1 MKIITQKISHPL
13 LKEKEIQLFIKRID
27 QNHEFVSGNKYYKL
41 KYNLLEAAKQ
51 NKNTILTFGG
61 AYSNHIE
68 ATAFAAKEKGFKSI
82 GIIRGEE
89 TLPLN
94 DTLSFAKEN
103 GMQIHFVSREEYRKK
118 QTESFIAKLKDTFG
132 SFYLIPEGGTNTFA
146 IKGTSEILE
155 EEDHDFVCCA
165 IGTGGTI
172 SGIINSANNNQKILG
187 FSAIKGSW
195 DLKKDI
201 TNWTTN
207 ENWQLIEDYNFGGF
221 AKISD
226 ELISF
231 ITDFYKT
238 QNIPLDAIYT
248 GKMLFGLFDMIN
260 KDYFRIGSSIL
271 VIHTGGLQGN
281 RAMNERFRL
290 NLPHNL

>member
-1 MKIITQKISHPL
+1 MKIITQKISYPL

-27 QNHEFVSGNKYYKL
+27 LIHPFISGNKYYKL
-41 KYNLLEAAKQ
+41 KYNLLEAEKQ
-51 NKNTILTFGG
+51 KKNTILTFGG

-68 ATAFAAKEKGFKSI
+68 ATAFEAKEKGFKSI

-89 TLPLN
+89 TFPLN

-103 GMQIHFVSREEYRKK
+103 GMQIHYVSREEYRKK
-118 QTESFIAKLKDTFG
+118 QTESFIAKLKDMFG
-132 SFYLIPEGGTNTFA
+132 SFYLIPEGGTNIFA

-155 EEDHDFVCCA
+155 EEDYDFVCCA

-260 KDYFRIGSSIL
+260 KDYFRKGSSIL
-271 VIHTGGLQGN
+271 AIPTGGLQGN
-281 RAMNERFRL
+281 RGMNERFRL